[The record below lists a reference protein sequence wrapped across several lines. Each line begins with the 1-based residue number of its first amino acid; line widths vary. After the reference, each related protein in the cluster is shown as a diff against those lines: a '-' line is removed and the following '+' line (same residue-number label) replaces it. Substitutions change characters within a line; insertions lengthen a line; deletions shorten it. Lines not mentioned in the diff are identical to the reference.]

1 MRLFCEGA
9 GRGTRECRLFRRRGG
24 AGS

>member
-9 GRGTRECRLFRRRGG
+9 GRRTRECRDFRRR
-24 AGS
+24 AGTRD